1 VFRAY
6 DPERERLVAVKLFRL
21 DLQPERVHRLVA
33 ELERLIDRAPAHPG
47 LVAPLATGINV
58 VTAYLAEEYVAA
70 ESLDVVLRQRRRA
83 SVEDSLR
90 VAAQLAGALDAA
102 AEAGL
107 EHGAL
112 HPRDILLTADE
123 AKLTGVGVARAFEA
137 IGVPAPMRRPYTAP
151 ERAEASGWDRR
162 ADVFGL
168 AALVYEMLS
177 GRRLSGTDRD
187 AVSALDDVSGAN
199 HALLGDVFERALAR
213 DPDQRFDTA
222 QDFAEALA
230 HAFERRQSA
239 IGSQPPAV
247 QGPQAAL
254 EVQVP
259 FEPSIDEPTPAL
271 EKVVEPAPA
280 LAKVVEMGPLLTRRQ
295 SDSDWTDSHQSIP
308 DNTSVPDGDRPRSFI
323 SPLAF
328 AMFVGGALG
337 FAAGFGVGVRRS
349 DVLLERP
356 AALVDEVTAATTGVA
371 EELAA
376 GAAAGQQPA
385 VPAEPG
391 GTLPAAAEPPS
402 AAVVGSLLVRSTPA
416 GARVIVDGR
425 EYGRTPLTVGGLT
438 RGLHRVRVARD
449 GFVSDER
456 QLTITAG
463 QRTHSV
469 TVRLA
474 PEAVAPARPAP
485 ATPPPAA
492 GRGTG
497 LLVVESR
504 PAGARV
510 FINGK
515 LVGTTPLELPAVP
528 AGEQAVHLERDGY
541 RRWAS
546 AVRIVPSERNRVAAS
561 LDR

>member
-1 VFRAY
+1 
-6 DPERERLVAVKLFRL
+6 
-21 DLQPERVHRLVA
+21 
-33 ELERLIDRAPAHPG
+33 
-47 LVAPLATGINV
+47 
-58 VTAYLAEEYVAA
+58 
-70 ESLDVVLRQRRRA
+70 
-83 SVEDSLR
+83 
-90 VAAQLAGALDAA
+90 
-102 AEAGL
+102 
-107 EHGAL
+107 
-112 HPRDILLTADE
+112 
-123 AKLTGVGVARAFEA
+123 
-137 IGVPAPMRRPYTAP
+137 
-151 ERAEASGWDRR
+151 
-162 ADVFGL
+162 
-168 AALVYEMLS
+168 
-177 GRRLSGTDRD
+177 
-187 AVSALDDVSGAN
+187 
-199 HALLGDVFERALAR
+199 
-213 DPDQRFDTA
+213 
-222 QDFAEALA
+222 
-230 HAFERRQSA
+230 
-239 IGSQPPAV
+239 
-247 QGPQAAL
+247 
-254 EVQVP
+254 
-259 FEPSIDEPTPAL
+259 
-271 EKVVEPAPA
+271 
-280 LAKVVEMGPLLTRRQ
+280 
-295 SDSDWTDSHQSIP
+295 
-308 DNTSVPDGDRPRSFI
+308 
-323 SPLAF
+323 LAF
-328 AMFVGGALG
+328 ALFVGGALG

-349 DVLLERP
+349 GVLLETP
-356 AALVDEVTAATTGVA
+356 AALVDEAAAATTGVA
-371 EELAA
+371 EELS
-376 GAAAGQQPA
+376 AGQQPA

-449 GFVSDER
+449 GYVSDER

-463 QRTHSV
+463 QPTHSV

-485 ATPPPAA
+485 AAAPPPAA

-510 FINGK
+510 FINGR